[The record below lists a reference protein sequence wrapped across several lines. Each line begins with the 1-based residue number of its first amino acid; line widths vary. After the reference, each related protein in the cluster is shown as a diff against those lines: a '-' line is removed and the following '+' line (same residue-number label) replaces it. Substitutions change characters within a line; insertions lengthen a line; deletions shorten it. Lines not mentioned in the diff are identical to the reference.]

1 VGFENLIEGNMITRD
16 NYEEFFLLYIDNE
29 LSVQERSAVEE
40 FVAANPDVQEEW
52 DALLQCR
59 VHPNRHEA
67 FPDKELLLKIDLVS
81 YIDGE
86 LDEAGRKAVE
96 AFVMEYPSRAV
107 ELQQLSM
114 TVSQADLSVV
124 FPDKE
129 SLYRSDRRKL
139 LLLPWMQA
147 GIAAAVL
154 GLVALLLFMSRH
166 TTVDTS
172 HLAKSAPVKKN
183 APAAVTPVT
192 PAPLHST
199 GSDDQSRP
207 EAIAKNDPQTRKE
220 LRKTQQPASAEKE
233 KATAAIRQQ
242 EVAMTTTA
250 RTTPAANT
258 TGSAATA
265 VNGTM
270 PVKSAASP
278 GTMPVRS
285 TAAAVN
291 TSTAFVAATNP
302 TVNASVAEVQSG
314 APGKDLIKP
323 ATPVTAVNIPKEQ
336 SSFATQALMEE
347 AQADESKEI
356 LAASPAGKNKL
367 RGLFRKVSR
376 TFGKT
381 AERDEDGQKEVLIS
395 AFQVELK

>member
-52 DALLQCR
+52 DAILQCR

-96 AFVMEYPSRAV
+96 AFVMEYPSKAV

-166 TTVDTS
+166 TTVDAS
-172 HLAKSAPVKKN
+172 NLAKSAPVKKN

-250 RTTPAANT
+250 RTTPIDNT

-265 VNGTM
+265 VN
-270 PVKSAASP
+270 
-278 GTMPVRS
+278 
-285 TAAAVN
+285 
-291 TSTAFVAATNP
+291 TSTAIVAATNP